1 MMHFTIQPL
10 EGTTGV
16 YVITAGLEG
25 QPVIRSQVN
34 APNALEAIAAF
45 RAAISA
51 LTTEPFPEVTCS

>member
-16 YVITAGLEG
+16 YVITAGLES
-25 QPVIRSQVN
+25 QPIIRSQVN
-34 APNALEAIAAF
+34 APTALEAIAAF

-51 LTTEPFPEVTCS
+51 LTTVSFPEVTCS

>member
-1 MMHFTIQPL
+1 MLHFSIQPL

-16 YVITAGLEG
+16 YVITAGMPD

-34 APNALEAIAAF
+34 APTALDAVAAF

-51 LTTEPFPEVTCS
+51 LTAAPFPEVTCS